1 MNTYPINNPFSITKA
16 TDFSDSEINEYWVN
30 VNHDRN
36 ILNPSELL
44 PKYILGG
51 KGCGKTHLLRYFSY
65 PLQKIRKN
73 TLSAIVNDDK
83 YIGIYSVLDGINSS
97 RFKGKGVDDE
107 QWKSAFEYYFELYI
121 CDILLNISKDIFAE
135 NLSEKYSEAEFVKDI
150 SAKFYENVIDVK
162 KVQSIDEFLT
172 ELSAIRKKI
181 DIEIVNVAFK
191 RTLDISVMKIL
202 FSPGDLL
209 FGIPALLHK
218 NIASLQ
224 DVKFIY
230 ILDEY
235 EKLFDWQKVFVNT
248 LVWEKKQPCT
258 FWIGA
263 RKYGYYHT
271 LKTATEEQIKPG
283 SEFQPIFL
291 DDIYQGD
298 DGLYKKF
305 AKELYINRLKKYYSN
320 DLKPEQIDKQFS
332 TKLEKYSEDKIINEL
347 RKRNTEARKRN
358 EDAEY
363 HHLNELR
370 KKIRE
375 GIDNKIIDDIVDLD
389 STLDSLVSD
398 TDNNPLEQKFKIYLL
413 YKEWANWGTKKSK
426 VFEITKKTR
435 VNVYDIIDFVNKQYV
450 AHKKKGKTEFDNI
463 KEKYKADFIAQLAY
477 ENNIKNTCY
486 SGIDEFINLSWGNPR
501 VFLLILKLIVEKS
514 DLLGEK
520 PMEEGSMISLES
532 QYQGVFETAKWFY
545 QDVEIVGDKGRNLY
559 EALNSLS
566 NVFQIYRFSDKPT
579 ETSACTFNFGVES
592 ISSCAKEYINL
603 AKIHSL
609 IVEVK
614 ERKQKNSGREEITYQ
629 LNKILAPLWNLP
641 SSRRGVADLG
651 TEMIDAIFD
660 PLKHK
665 TFESMYKEMKSRFT
679 APSFGKK
686 KETRA
691 QKAKK
696 DKSNNAP
703 TLFTEE

>member
-1 MNTYPINNPFSITKA
+1 MSTYPINNPFSITKA

-30 VNHDRN
+30 VNHDHN
-36 ILNPSELL
+36 ILNPNELL

-73 TLSAIVNDDK
+73 TLSSIINDDK
-83 YIGIYSVLDGINSS
+83 YIGVYSVLDGINSS

-135 NLSEKYSEAEFVKDI
+135 NLSGKYSEAEFVKDI
-150 SAKFYENVIDVK
+150 SAKFYENVIDAK
-162 KVQSIDEFLT
+162 KVQTIDGFLT
-172 ELSAIRKKI
+172 ALSAIRKKI
-181 DIEIVNVAFK
+181 DIEIVNAAFK
-191 RTLDISVMKIL
+191 RTLDISAMKIL

-224 DVKFIY
+224 NVKFIY

-235 EKLFDWQKVFVNT
+235 EKLFEWQKVFVNT

-263 RKYGYYHT
+263 RKYGYT
-271 LKTATEEQIKPG
+271 TTQTKTEEQIKPG
-283 SEFQPIFL
+283 SEFQPVLLDEIF
-291 DDIYQGD
+291 QGND
-298 DGLYKKF
+298 ELYKNF
-305 AKELYINRLKKYYSN
+305 AKELYLNRLKKYYSN
-320 DLKPEQIDKQFS
+320 DLTSEQVDKQFS

-347 RKRNTEARKRN
+347 RKRYNGK
-358 EDAEY
+358 EY
-363 HHLNELR
+363 RHLNELR
-370 KKIRE
+370 KKIKD
-375 GIDNKIIDDIVDLD
+375 GIDNKIIDDTANLD
-389 STLDSLVSD
+389 SKLDSLVSD
-398 TDNNPLEQKFKIYLL
+398 TDNNPLEQKYKIYLL

-426 VFEITKKTR
+426 VFEATKKIK
-435 VNVYDIIDFVNKQYV
+435 VNIDDIIDFVNKQYTI
-450 AHKKKGKTEFDNI
+450 HKKEEKTEFDNI
-463 KEKYKADFIAQLAY
+463 KEKYKADFMAQLAY

-520 PMEEGSMISLES
+520 PLEEGSMISLES

-545 QDVEIVGDKGRNLY
+545 QDVEIVGDAGKNLY
-559 EALNSLS
+559 KSLNSLS

-579 ETSACTFNFGVES
+579 ETSVCTFNFGVES

-609 IVEVK
+609 IIEVK
-614 ERKQKNSGREEITYQ
+614 DRKQRNSGREEMTYQ

-641 SSRRGVADLG
+641 SSRRGVADLD

-660 PLKHK
+660 PHKHK
-665 TFESMYKEMKSRFT
+665 TFESMYTEMKSRFT
-679 APSFGKK
+679 APFGKK
-686 KETRA
+686 KENRAKNA
-691 QKAKK
+691 QKN
-696 DKSNNAP
+696 KSNNAP

>member
-30 VNHDRN
+30 VNRDYN
-36 ILNPSELL
+36 ILNPNELL

-65 PLQKIRKN
+65 PLQKIRRN
-73 TLSAIVNDDK
+73 TLTAIINNDK

-121 CDILLNISKDIFAE
+121 CDILLNISKDIFSE
-135 NLSEKYSEAEFVKDI
+135 NLSEKYSEAKFVQDI
-150 SAKFYENVIDVK
+150 SSKFYENIISTK
-162 KVQSIDEFLT
+162 KVQSIGGFLM

-181 DIEIVNVAFK
+181 DLEIVNAAFNRK
-191 RTLDISVMKIL
+191 LDISAMKIL

-209 FGIPALLHK
+209 FGIPALLNK
-218 NIASLQ
+218 NIPSLQ
-224 DVKFIY
+224 EVKFIY

-235 EKLFDWQKVFVNT
+235 EKLFEWQKVFVNT

-263 RKYGYYHT
+263 RKYGYT
-271 LKTATEEQIKPG
+271 TTQTKTEEQIKPG
-283 SEFQPIFL
+283 SEFQPVPLDEIFQGN
-291 DDIYQGD
+291 DD
-298 DGLYKKF
+298 LYKGF
-305 AKELYINRLKKYYSN
+305 AKELYVNRLKRYYSI
-320 DLKPEQIDKQFS
+320 DLTLEQIDKQFS
-332 TKLEKYSEDKIINEL
+332 TKLEKYSEDKIISEL
-347 RKRNTEARKRN
+347 RKRYNGK
-358 EDAEY
+358 EY
-363 HHLNELR
+363 RHLNELR
-370 KKIRE
+370 KKIKE
-375 GIDNKIIDDIVDLD
+375 GIDNKVIEDIDDLD
-389 STLDSLVSD
+389 SKLEDFIFG
-398 TDNNPLEQKFKIYLL
+398 TDNNPLEQKYKIYLL
-413 YKEWANWGTKKSK
+413 YKEWANWGTKRSK
-426 VFEITKKTR
+426 VFEITKKPK
-435 VNVYDIIDFVNKQYV
+435 VNIGDIIDFVNQQYSE
-450 AHKKKGKTEFDNI
+450 HKRGEKTEFDNI
-463 KEKYKADFIAQLAY
+463 KEKYKADFMAQLAY

-520 PMEEGSMISLES
+520 PLEEGSMISLES

-545 QDVEIVGDKGRNLY
+545 QDVEIVGDAGKNLY
-559 EALNSLS
+559 KSLNSLS

-579 ETSACTFNFGVES
+579 ETSVCAFNFGVES
-592 ISSCAKEYINL
+592 ISSCAKEYVNL

-609 IVEVK
+609 IIEVK
-614 ERKQKNSGREEITYQ
+614 DRKQRNSGREEMTFQ

-641 SSRRGVADLG
+641 SSRRGVADLD
-651 TEMIDAIFD
+651 TEMIDAVFD
-660 PLKHK
+660 PKKHK
-665 TFESMYKEMKSRFT
+665 TFESMYNEMKSRFT
-679 APSFGKK
+679 APLFGKK
-686 KETRA
+686 KENRINS
-691 QKAKK
+691 AKK
-696 DKSNNAP
+696 NKSNNAP